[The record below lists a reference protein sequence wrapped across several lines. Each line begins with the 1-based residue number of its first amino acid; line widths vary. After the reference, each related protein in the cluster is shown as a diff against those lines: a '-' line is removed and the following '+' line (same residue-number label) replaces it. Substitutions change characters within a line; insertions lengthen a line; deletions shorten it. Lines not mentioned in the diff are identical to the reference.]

1 MEVPPKTLEFR
12 SFKLYNKSSFR
23 QDLINVPWHVVL
35 HNAEDLKGCVQI
47 WNKLFLQVA
56 KNHAPTK
63 TRKVRGTPSPWMTSE
78 IATLMRDRNYHLKK
92 AKGNKT
98 NFHWK
103 QYRALRN
110 KVQRKFKKSKSSIT
124 ATSLKTLETTLVIY
138 GNPSKKQYQ
147 EAIHAKIM

>member
-1 MEVPPKTLEFR
+1 M
-12 SFKLYNKSSFR
+12 
-23 QDLINVPWHVVL
+23 
-35 HNAEDLKGCVQI
+35 QI

-56 KNHAPTK
+56 ENHAPTK
-63 TRKVRGTPSPWMTSE
+63 TRKVRGTPTPWMTSE

-124 ATSLKTLETTLVIY
+124 ATSLKTLQTTLVIY